1 MKSSHPHTLHLAAT
15 ALLALALGACA
26 TAVKDPG
33 ADRARSSLSALQGN
47 PDLAS
52 RAPVAIKE
60 AEAAV
65 VAAEVPQE
73 DAEKS
78 RQLAYTAEQ
87 KVAIAKAQAERRFEE
102 DRLKTLGEER
112 ERVRLEARTS
122 EADAAKLQAQAALS
136 QAQQQQ
142 LAAQQAL
149 GEATQAR
156 AEAEALKQ
164 QIAEL
169 NAKQTD
175 RGLVMTLGDVLFAT
189 GKAELQPGAMSN
201 LSKLVTF
208 LNQYPD
214 RTLAIEGHTDNV
226 GSDDLNLGL
235 SQRRAD
241 SVKNFLLGQG
251 IAAQRVT
258 ATGKGEA
265 VPVASNDNAGG
276 RQANRRVEVIISN
289 Q

>member
-1 MKSSHPHTLHLAAT
+1 MKLTPRNTLHLAAT
-15 ALLALALGACA
+15 AILTLAVSACA

-33 ADRARSSLSALQGN
+33 ADRARASLSTLQAN

-52 RAPVAIKE
+52 RAPVAIKD

-65 VAAEVPQE
+65 VAAETPQE
-73 DAEKS
+73 DAGKARE
-78 RQLAYTAEQ
+78 LAYTAEQ
-87 KVAIAKAQAERRFEE
+87 KVAIAQAQAERRFEE
-102 DRLKTLGEER
+102 DRLKSLGEER

-122 EADAAKLQAQAALS
+122 EADAAKLQAQAALT

-149 GEATQAR
+149 GEANQAR
-156 AEAEALKQ
+156 AESEALKQ

-189 GKAELQPGAMSN
+189 GKADLQPGAMNN
-201 LSKLVTF
+201 LGKLVAF

-241 SVKNFLLGQG
+241 SVKSFLLGQG
-251 IAAQRVT
+251 IAGQRV
-258 ATGKGEA
+258 AASGKGEA

-289 Q
+289 P